1 MKFKLLKIFIIA
13 VMFIAICTISNA
25 AISTNDPTVNSGETV
40 TIKVKSNV
48 ALTSYRVKANN
59 ECGLELISSTGGEG
73 KNTLEITNYSDDGIS
88 DLATFVFRV
97 PTVTKDTTY
106 KMTFLGTIMEQY
118 VNGDYIAVPND
129 DATATI
135 TVKAP
140 KTEQPQEQP
149 KDDDKLTTGS
159 TGGTTTEVKSSNNYL
174 KSLKLST
181 GSINFNKKT
190 TKYTLDVAED
200 VENITIT
207 AAAEHEKASVSGSGK
222 INLVK
227 GTNTAKVVVTAENGS
242 ARTYTLTIVRA
253 GAETEEIPEEAPVEE
268 IVGLTSLSLKGIK
281 DNGDVLDLEFTPE
294 FAIDTFYYKCDVPY
308 DINNIDVD
316 STCDILDAII
326 EITGNEN
333 LHDGENLIN
342 IIIKY
347 MTEAGEEK
355 TVTYQIEVNKLANV
369 VQTISEEE
377 IPEPNKIF
385 IVFLII
391 PVICLIIAIIL
402 IVRYKK
408 QDKDPLEET
417 EFGTYGKP
425 LYDENEPEHEVDVG
439 PEQEVVENLE
449 ETENISENEIVNI
462 AEEENKK
469 SRKKKKG
476 KHF

>member
-1 MKFKLLKIFIIA
+1 MQIIKRKKYIILLILLFILLLIG
-13 VMFIAICTISNA
+13 
-25 AISTNDPTVNSGETV
+25 STNKVEAASASISPSSKTVQQGETV
-40 TIKVKSNV
+40 NLTASVTAGAWNLVFSGAGNSQPLLGQTSVIGNETKTDSISFVAQNV
-48 ALTSYRVKANN
+48 
-59 ECGLELISSTGGEG
+59 G
-73 KNTLEITNYSDDGIS
+73 
-88 DLATFVFRV
+88 
-97 PTVTKDTTY
+97 TY
-106 KMTFLGTIMEQY
+106 KFTLT
-118 VNGDYIAVPND
+118 GDMKDFYAPNTD
-129 DATATI
+129 KAESVYKEATI
-135 TVKAP
+135 TVKAPEAP

-149 KDDDKLTTGS
+149 TDDDKLTTGS
-159 TGGTTTEVKSSNNYL
+159 TGGTATPVKSSNNYL
-174 KSLKLST
+174 KSLKLNT

-200 VENITIT
+200 VESITIT
-207 AAAEHEKASVSGSGK
+207 ATADDERASVSGAGK

-253 GAETEEIPEEAPVEE
+253 GEEKNEEEVPEEEKTEEIM
-268 IVGLTSLSLKGIK
+268 GLTSLSLKGIK
-281 DNGDVLDLEFTPE
+281 DNGDVLDLEFSPE
-294 FAIDTFYYKCDVPY
+294 FATDTFYYECDVPY

-347 MTEAGEEK
+347 MTEEGEEK
-355 TVTYQIEVNKLANV
+355 TVTYQIEVNKLANA

-377 IPEPNKIF
+377 TPEPNKIF

-391 PVICLIIAIIL
+391 PVICLIVAIIL

-408 QDKDPLEET
+408 QNKDPWEET

-425 LYDENEPEHEVDVG
+425 LYDENEPENEVNVET
-439 PEQEVVENLE
+439 EQEAVDNLE
-449 ETENISENEIVNI
+449 EPENIQENEIVNI
-462 AEEENKK
+462 AEEGNRKT
-469 SRKKKKG
+469 RKKKKG